1 MAFLRRLLGR
11 KTGRRVVLVTPPS
24 YFTETM
30 MRMPTYPFSLVPVVS
45 MTPFIPLGPAY
56 LAASLREAGFDP
68 RVVDLTFFDKRKVDV
83 EQVRDVILSQKP
95 EAVGLST
102 LTWTVNQVYDIAN
115 ALKAEAP
122 DLTVTVGGPH
132 ASAIPHRTLEECPS
146 IDSAIIGDGEY
157 AYRDYLN
164 LLCEKGHCDEMA
176 ELKGT
181 VFRHGDRVIGDT
193 SPNYIDDLDA
203 LPFPARDLFNIDRYR
218 EFSKNFIAKKTPVAS
233 IMTSRG
239 CPQAC
244 VFCYRASSGYKYRSR
259 SAGNVVREI
268 EQLHKLGFNE
278 VQIPDDN
285 FTADRP
291 RVFEVCRLIKER
303 GLDMSFDLPNGMRV
317 DHVSE
322 ELMQTMY
329 DVGFYSIHLGVES
342 CDDHVLKTI
351 RKGITVEQVKRAVKI
366 TKDIGYNIILY
377 IIIGLPGST
386 VEAEARTLDVLQE
399 MDVPFTFSICT
410 PYPGA
415 PLWKEVE
422 EDLKDVSWDRYDETD
437 ANDPL
442 YLPEGMTQEQLKECV
457 DRANEYL
464 LKPSM

>member
-1 MAFLRRLLGR
+1 M
-11 KTGRRVVLVTPPS
+11 LVTPPS

-68 RVVDLTFFDKRKVDV
+68 RMVDLTFFDKRKVDV
-83 EQVRDVILSQKP
+83 EQVRDATLNQNP

-102 LTWTVNQVYDIAN
+102 LTWTINQVYEIAD
-115 ALKAEAP
+115 AIKAEAP
-122 DLTVTVGGPH
+122 DLPITVGGPH
-132 ASAIPHRTLEECPS
+132 ASAIPHRTLDECPS
-146 IDSAIIGDGEY
+146 IDSVIIGDGEH
-157 AYRDYLN
+157 AYVEYLN
-164 LLCEKGHCDEMA
+164 LLFEKGHCPEMA
-176 ELKGT
+176 ELRGT
-181 VFRHGDRVIGDT
+181 VFRHGGEVVGDT

-203 LPFPARDLFNIDRYR
+203 LTFPARDLFNIDSYR
-218 EFSKNFIAKKTPVAS
+218 EFSRNFIAKKTPVAS

-244 VFCYRASSGYKYRSR
+244 VFCYRASSGYRYRSR

-268 EQLHKLGFNE
+268 EQLHRLGFNE

-291 RVFEVCRLIKER
+291 RVYEVCRLIKER

-317 DHVSE
+317 DHVTE
-322 ELMQTMY
+322 DLMETMY

-351 RKGITVEQVKRAVKI
+351 RKGITVDQVREAVRI

-377 IIIGLPGST
+377 IIIGLPGSS
-386 VEAEARTLDVLQE
+386 VEAEARTLEVLRE
-399 MDVPFTFSICT
+399 MDAPFTFSICT

-415 PLWKEVE
+415 PLWKSVE
-422 EDLKDVSWDRYDETD
+422 DDLRDVSWDRYDETD
-437 ANDPL
+437 ATDPL
-442 YLPEGMTQEQLKECV
+442 YLPEGMTQEELKGCV
-457 DRANEYL
+457 DRANDYL
-464 LKPSM
+464 LELRT